1 MRKFMAKKHT
11 RRKAP
16 EWSELNAKEIKQTIL
31 ELREQG
37 MSSAEIGLV
46 LRDRYGVPDV
56 KLATGKKI
64 TQILREKKVGSKV
77 PEDLQNLII
86 RALGLKKHLDLNP
99 KDVHNKRA
107 LQLIESKIRRLVNYY
122 KNKGVLPEDWVYNLG
137 TAEMLISR

>member
-1 MRKFMAKKHT
+1 
-11 RRKAP
+11 
-16 EWSELNAKEIKQTIL
+16 
-31 ELREQG
+31 
-37 MSSAEIGLV
+37 
-46 LRDRYGVPDV
+46 
-56 KLATGKKI
+56 GKKI